1 VLCFQSFFA
10 DFLMRSGFQVL
21 KQKVLVGRQIYEL
34 QEIYGLESRSVP
46 ALSGA
51 DQDPNFGKECVIC
64 MVEPKDTAVLPCRH
78 MCMCCECAKIMR
90 LVRDTSPICRTCVE
104 SMVRIPQVPRGG
116 EHQAAPGWVHV
127 ELLPPR
133 KL

>member
-1 VLCFQSFFA
+1 
-10 DFLMRSGFQVL
+10 M
-21 KQKVLVGRQIYEL
+21 KQKILVGGQIYEL

-46 ALSGA
+46 APPGA

-78 MCMCCECAKIMR
+78 MCMCGECAKVMR
-90 LVRDTSPICRTCVE
+90 LVRDTCPICRTRVE

-116 EHQAAPGWVHV
+116 EHQAAPGWVDV
-127 ELLPPR
+127 EPQPPQE
-133 KL
+133 